1 MINSFKA
8 FDRAIIATAALF
20 LAAKVEEHPRKLD
33 LVAKCSYTQL
43 HKESP
48 PLETQSEAYNK
59 MIDDITYHELVIL
72 ETLGFDVQV
81 RHPHPHVVECM
92 NLVGV
97 SKDLSQAAFF
107 LAHNS
112 QLLTTFCLQYPP
124 TVVACMCIHL
134 TCAWKGLEI
143 PRSSDN
149 KNWWEYVD
157 KTVTWN
163 KLEELAKEFLTI
175 VDKSPSRL
183 KKRIQENFRMAV
195 EGARPHGSSS
205 SSQSSSST
213 STHGNRQPSVLNIL
227 GSSSNRHKDK
237 LSHAPSSISINKHR
251 HQQHGVPA
259 PKVSVPSSS
268 NKLHRSSSPPP
279 PPPPPPVSQSTQSE
293 LQPTAN
299 VHKHH
304 KHKERSRNQNS
315 SIDIHTTSKLQKH
328 SLNDPL
334 NTNKQKRFKSE
345 DTTQPISNPHKQH
358 LTLSDYRQ
366 SKRQQHQH
374 FEGPKNKR
382 VISDIKTEPITP
394 HSSEL
399 KMPSLPS
406 LPPLPNARLQHSM
419 PYSSLSSLSSVNA
432 KPNVSSLPPLPP
444 PLPSKRPSESPP
456 PPPPPPRDT

>member
-1 MINSFKA
+1 MRLAASCRYLNSFSGSTPSDREGELRYRQDAASLIQEMGPRLNLNPLCVSTAIVYMHRFYMINSFKA

-213 STHGNRQPSVLNIL
+213 STHGNRQPSALNIL

-268 NKLHRSSSPPP
+268 NKLHLSLIHI
-279 PPPPPPVSQSTQSE
+279 SE
-293 LQPTAN
+293 PT
-299 VHKHH
+299 
-304 KHKERSRNQNS
+304 R
-315 SIDIHTTSKLQKH
+315 
-328 SLNDPL
+328 
-334 NTNKQKRFKSE
+334 
-345 DTTQPISNPHKQH
+345 
-358 LTLSDYRQ
+358 
-366 SKRQQHQH
+366 
-374 FEGPKNKR
+374 
-382 VISDIKTEPITP
+382 
-394 HSSEL
+394 
-399 KMPSLPS
+399 
-406 LPPLPNARLQHSM
+406 
-419 PYSSLSSLSSVNA
+419 PY
-432 KPNVSSLPPLPP
+432 
-444 PLPSKRPSESPP
+444 
-456 PPPPPPRDT
+456 